1 VAESMLP
8 EYEEEL
14 DQVVNAF
21 VYKHGKPLGVGKIV
35 RIVDKGNF
43 SKYVYPVV
51 EVKWLNGTT
60 TNEKI
65 LQLHS
70 FVPQKTIRRNW
81 KRTQRTWKR
90 RRKRCSDSQ

>member
-70 FVPQKTIRRNW
+70 FVALIEDHQKKLETHTKNLE
-81 KRTQRTWKR
+81 KAKEALQ
-90 RRKRCSDSQ
+90 